1 MRRTL
6 ADYYHGYRD
15 EFLGKS
21 KRLLFDSDTLLWLVQ
36 EAARTV
42 PGLAIEPYR
51 GNHLVLA
58 WKTGAQRTLFGFESG
73 AHWKRWQAIAREA
86 ARCFGEDGAK
96 SVFLRTAELNPT
108 PGRWKIAAEIENA
121 KSSYLAS
128 WTSTGTRL
136 RSCMPPASCLRK
148 PCRETCPSKAIKC

>member
-21 KRLLFDSDTLLWLVQ
+21 VQ

-51 GNHLVLA
+51 GDHLVLA

-86 ARCFGEDGAK
+86 ARWFGEDGAK
-96 SVFLRTAELNPT
+96 SVFLRTAELNPI
-108 PGRWKIAAEIENA
+108 PGRWKIAAEIEN
-121 KSSYLAS
+121 
-128 WTSTGTRL
+128 
-136 RSCMPPASCLRK
+136 RSQGGRVRGRQGGLIQAPPAR
-148 PCRETCPSKAIKC
+148 CPATADPASKWEVWYGSNRYRATTD